1 MHKLRLLIICSF
13 FGAFYII
20 AFYSSAF
27 IISKALFSVILSNL
41 PFIPKIV
48 AVVYGIVVLY
58 LYRKEHQ
65 IESRGIKYG
74 KDWSSSK

>member
-1 MHKLRLLIICSF
+1 MHKLKLLIICSF
-13 FGAFYII
+13 FGAFYIL

-41 PFIPKIV
+41 PFVPKIV

-58 LYRKEHQ
+58 LYRKESQ
-65 IESRGIKYG
+65 IESRGVMNG